1 MALQQDIITFIRKK
15 GEAVKASELAL
26 AFDLTKTEINSELY
40 SLQGI
45 ILQRT
50 ESNPPYWSFLPLEDQ
65 ILNIV
70 PHTED
75 DPMTAREIAEVL
87 CVTKNEVNSILYRL
101 EGDKTRQ
108 EKEDIPAPYWY
119 LIDE

>member
-50 ESNPPYWSFLPLEDQ
+50 ESNPPYWSFLHWKIKFL
-65 ILNIV
+65 ILFL
-70 PHTED
+70 TQK
-75 DPMTAREIAEVL
+75 MTL
-87 CVTKNEVNSILYRL
+87 
-101 EGDKTRQ
+101 
-108 EKEDIPAPYWY
+108 
-119 LIDE
+119 

>member
-40 SLQGI
+40 SLQGL
-45 ILQRT
+45 ILQKT
-50 ESNPPYWSFLPLEDQ
+50 ESNPPYWSLLPLEDQ
-65 ILNIV
+65 ILNTI
-70 PHTED
+70 PHKED
-75 DPMTAREIAEVL
+75 DTMTARNIAEVL

-101 EGDKTRQ
+101 ETYKTKQ
-108 EKEDIPAPYWY
+108 EN
-119 LIDE
+119 